1 MAKPTAGGAPRHSSV
16 LLSPKSAKIAEL
28 NACVDNLQ
36 AELNAEKD
44 EKEQLQAEVDSYKA
58 RFTDDIEQELQEE
71 VTKQDARLRQKD
83 ILDAQM
89 AKFVTKH
96 RVYDKQWSELF
107 AQGIPEIFR
116 LARVAL
122 RLDRA
127 NNKPKRKRESHL
139 EPSQWVYRR

>member
-1 MAKPTAGGAPRHSSV
+1 VAKPTAGGAPRHSSV

-71 VTKQDARLRQKD
+71 APRTSYLHCYIASIKIIHNPFKL
-83 ILDAQM
+83 
-89 AKFVTKH
+89 KFLH
-96 RVYDKQWSELF
+96 GQPL
-107 AQGIPEIFR
+107 
-116 LARVAL
+116 
-122 RLDRA
+122 
-127 NNKPKRKRESHL
+127 
-139 EPSQWVYRR
+139 